1 MQTYLNYSFSII
13 SMVNQQLVEYIK
25 KGTEKGHTIQYL
37 REYLVKSGQDL
48 KEVDEAITYLWQN
61 KPKPSKKLPSEKL
74 EITESSKQ
82 GIKRRN
88 PFLVL
93 LFTIITFGIYG
104 IFWLVFTTNELREN
118 TKSAPNP
125 WLLLLFLIPLVNI
138 IFYFVYFWKYS
149 KAINELTGFSLAGL
163 YILWIIFAPVA
174 MILAQMELNKRA

>member
-1 MQTYLNYSFSII
+1 
-13 SMVNQQLVEYIK
+13 MVNQQLVEYIK
-25 KGTEKGHTIQYL
+25 KGTKQGHTIQAL
-37 REYLVKSGQDL
+37 REHLVRNGQDI
-48 KEVDEAITYLWQN
+48 KQVDEAIDFLRQN
-61 KPKPSKKLPSEKL
+61 QPQPYKKLHPK
-74 EITESSKQ
+74 ESQIKETGGQ

-93 LFTIITFGIYG
+93 LFTIITLGIYG
-104 IFWLVFTTNELREN
+104 IFWLVYTTNELKEN
-118 TKSAPNP
+118 TRSAPNP

-174 MILAQMELNKRA
+174 MILAQMELNKKATV